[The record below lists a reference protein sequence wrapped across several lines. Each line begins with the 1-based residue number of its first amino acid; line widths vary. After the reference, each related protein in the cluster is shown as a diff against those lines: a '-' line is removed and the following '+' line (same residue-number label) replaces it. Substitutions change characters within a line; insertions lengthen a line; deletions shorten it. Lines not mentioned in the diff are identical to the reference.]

1 MSEQPSIRVLIPTPL
16 RRYTSGEGRVT
27 ATGET
32 VGELLDA
39 LDQQYP
45 GLKAQICDDDGRIR
59 RFVNVFVNGRNVRD
73 ADGEETPLRPG
84 DEVGVM
90 PAMAGGAG
98 AIRR

>member
-1 MSEQPSIRVLIPTPL
+1 MSEQESIRVLIPTPL
-16 RRYTSGEGRVT
+16 RRYTGGEGRVT
-27 ATGET
+27 ASGAT
-32 VGELLDA
+32 VGDLLAA
-39 LDQQYP
+39 LDRRYP
-45 GLKAQICDDDGRIR
+45 GLQAQICDEDGRIR

-73 ADGEETPLRPG
+73 AEGEETRLEPG

>member
-16 RRYTSGEGRVT
+16 RRYTGGEGRVT
-27 ATGET
+27 ANGET
-32 VGELLDA
+32 VGDLLDA
-39 LDQQYP
+39 LDRQYP

-73 ADGEETPLRPG
+73 ADGEETTLRPG

-90 PAMAGGAG
+90 PAMAGGASG
-98 AIRR
+98 R